1 MNTYEI
7 LAEMVNG
14 RKALES
20 KISQLEAP
28 HKATIEALTALD
40 RELLREVKASEE
52 QLRAEAEREYLAAYR
67 QCESAGGVVSLPVG
81 VSASW
86 STVREVEDAALVP
99 AAFLVPDVKA
109 ISKAKFEIPGTVVLQ
124 RVTFRVAS

>member
-14 RKALES
+14 RKALEA
-20 KISQLEAP
+20 KIAALEAP

-52 QLRAEAEREYLAAYR
+52 QLREAAEAEYFEAWRL
-67 QCESAGGVVSLPVG
+67 CERTGGVVSLPVG

-86 STVREVEDAALVP
+86 STVREVEFEGEVP
-99 AAFLVPDVKA
+99 REYLIPDVRA
-109 ISKAKFEIPGTVVLQ
+109 IAKAKFEIPGTIVIQ
-124 RVTFRVAS
+124 KVTFRVAS